1 MTAWPGPEH
10 PAPHALAG
18 SDGELVSIHVAIE
31 PRLLER
37 LLDTLARLDFPIN
50 PEIRHAAGPR
60 TVVEF
65 PAWSARVDAV
75 RAAIAAARLDSA
87 VVTERSMLDE
97 ITSNPPDSLPVVA

>member
-10 PAPHALAG
+10 PAPTLAG
-18 SDGELVSIHVAIE
+18 SDGELVSVHVTIE

-37 LLDTLARLDFPIN
+37 LLDTLAHLDFPIN

-75 RAAIAAARLDSA
+75 RAAIIAAGLDSA
-87 VVTERSMLDE
+87 TVTVRNMLDE
-97 ITSNPPDSLPVVA
+97 ITSTPPDTLPVVA